1 MRRAL
6 ILLMAAASVLAAASV
21 EDQIKEAEKAWST
34 AVAKNDFA
42 ALEKVL
48 SDDLMYV
55 HSNGEADS
63 KKLFIDNLKNKVRTY
78 HGVTYDSMTVKV
90 SGNVAL
96 LAVKGGL
103 DVTTRGARNQVKV
116 AFLHTFVK
124 KGSQWQ
130 LLGHQSARLQ

>member
-1 MRRAL
+1 
-6 ILLMAAASVLAAASV
+6 MAAASVLAAASV
-21 EDQIKEAEKAWST
+21 EDQIKDAEKAWST
-34 AVAKNDFA
+34 AVSKNDFA
-42 ALEKVL
+42 TLDKVL
-48 SDDLMYV
+48 SNDLMYV

-63 KKLFIDNLKNKVRTY
+63 KQLFLDNLKNKVRTY
-78 HGVTYDSMTVKV
+78 HAVTYDSMTVKV

-96 LAVKGGL
+96 LSAKGGL
-103 DVTTRGARNQVKV
+103 DVTTRGTRAQVKV

>member
-1 MRRAL
+1 
-6 ILLMAAASVLAAASV
+6 MAAASVLAAASV
-21 EDQIKEAEKAWST
+21 EDQIKEAEKSWST
-34 AVAKNDFA
+34 AVSKNDFA
-42 ALEKVL
+42 ALDKVL
-48 SDDLMYV
+48 SSDLMYV
-55 HSNGEADS
+55 HSNGEIDS
-63 KKLFIDNLKNKVRTY
+63 KQLFMDNLKNKVRTY

-103 DVTTRGARNQVKV
+103 DVTTRGTRAQVKV